1 MDINTNVG
9 ANYRVKDSSQAGFE
23 SSVRTGLGSRS
34 SPRTM
39 TGTKTGVM
47 SGAGVSQST
56 YVAPLA
62 PRDQLGLGV
71 APTYVVEAS
80 KQLLSIPS
88 LYALGFTGLLN
99 FMVLILVIY
108 HRETLGTLSIYQILC
123 LILFMNIS
131 LALHGLLH
139 MGAEAIYGFNPLMD
153 YFN

>member
-9 ANYRVKDSSQAGFE
+9 ANYRVKDSSQAGFGSGPSLRDSQSE
-23 SSVRTGLGSRS
+23 LRSSGS
-34 SPRTM
+34 SPRT
-39 TGTKTGVM
+39 M

-62 PRDQLGLGV
+62 PREQLGLGV

-99 FMVLILVIY
+99 LLVLILVIY

-123 LILFMNIS
+123 LILFINIS

-139 MGAEAIYGFNPLMD
+139 MGAEAVYGFNPLMD